1 MHDRRL
7 TDNQGD
13 TSASTSQQARPV
25 LRPGRAWLAAWLVV
39 GPRVMEKLE
48 ALLVEPQVA
57 EKEVEQREV
66 VAEAWVA
73 GWLEALMEASQ
84 ATAKVLA
91 PMAVVV
97 LARALMA
104 AAAESTAV
112 QLAAVAR
119 VAVVRVPPAHS
130 RSESECRS
138 CRTRC

>member
-1 MHDRRL
+1 M
-7 TDNQGD
+7 
-13 TSASTSQQARPV
+13 
-25 LRPGRAWLAAWLVV
+25 LRSGRAWLAAWLVV

-119 VAVVRVPPAHS
+119 VVAAKAFPTRSHS
-130 RSESECRS
+130 E
-138 CRTRC
+138 